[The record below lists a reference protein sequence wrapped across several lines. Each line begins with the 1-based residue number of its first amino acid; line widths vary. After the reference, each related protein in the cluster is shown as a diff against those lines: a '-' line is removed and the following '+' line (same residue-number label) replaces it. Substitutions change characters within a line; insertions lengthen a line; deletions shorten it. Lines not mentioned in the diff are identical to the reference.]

1 MKRIAH
7 RGYKTEYIKENT
19 MEAFTNALNNGFAG
33 IEFDVRKTRDGKLVV
48 VHDASIERVSNGHG
62 LVRDSSYEELAKL
75 NFGSASVPSK
85 IPTLEEVLK
94 NYSGIYKLVE
104 LKCEVDLDPIFDLID
119 DRTYFMSFDV
129 GLIKRLKRKHP
140 ELKCGVLNYVLNSE
154 ADYRLD
160 MICIL
165 DAVASD
171 EIVMKYLKKGIKV
184 FIYGIVG
191 KIDYVRNYEGLYY
204 IVEHKS

>member
-1 MKRIAH
+1 MKKIAH
-7 RGYKTEYIKENT
+7 RGYKTEFIRENT
-19 MEAFTNALNNGFAG
+19 LEAFTNALNNDFDG
-33 IEFDVRKTRDGKLVV
+33 IEFDVRKTKDGKLVV
-48 VHDASIERVSNGHG
+48 IHDATVERVSDGHG
-62 LVRDSSYEELAKL
+62 FVRDLTYEELSKM
-75 NFGSASVPSK
+75 NFGSKSVPSE
-85 IPTLEEVLK
+85 IPTLEEVFMKYRDTLK
-94 NYSGIYKLVE
+94 IVE
-104 LKCEVDLDPIFDLID
+104 LKCEVDLESLLHLID
-119 DRTYFMSFDV
+119 DKTYFMSFDV

-154 ADYRLD
+154 SDYDLD

-165 DAVASD
+165 DMVATD

-191 KIDYVRNYEGLYY
+191 KIDYVRDYEGLYY